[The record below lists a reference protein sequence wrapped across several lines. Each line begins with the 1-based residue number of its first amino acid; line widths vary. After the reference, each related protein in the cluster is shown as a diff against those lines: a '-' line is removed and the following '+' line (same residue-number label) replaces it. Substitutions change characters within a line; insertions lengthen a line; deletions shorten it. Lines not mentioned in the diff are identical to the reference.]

1 MNSRI
6 FADKAMIFL
15 KKYNTYSK
23 KDEMLA
29 HYGLETIYI
38 LITKTIFITI
48 LSILFGILKEVY
60 LFIIFFG
67 LLRLYS
73 SGMHMKKGIHCTII
87 STICLLGFPYLS
99 INTSFKYGVKLIIIG
114 ISIICFTLYSPADTY
129 KKPLINVKKR
139 KILKIKSIIVLFI
152 YAILTLYI
160 RNSFIS
166 SIIIYSIILQVILI
180 LPITYK
186 IFNMPY
192 NNYLNYK
199 EE

>member
-1 MNSRI
+1 MNSKI
-6 FADKAMIFL
+6 FADKGIVFL
-15 KKYNTYSK
+15 KKYNSYSK
-23 KDEMLA
+23 KEEMLA

-48 LSILFGILKEVY
+48 LSIIFGLLKEVY
-60 LFIIFFG
+60 LFILFYGI
-67 LLRLYS
+67 LRLYS
-73 SGMHMKKGIHCTII
+73 SGLHMRKGIHCTIL
-87 STICLLGFPYLS
+87 STICLLGLPYLS
-99 INTSFKYGVKLIIIG
+99 IITSISFGVKLIILG
-114 ISIICFTLYSPADTY
+114 ISLICFTLYSPADTY

-139 KILKIKSIIVLFI
+139 KILKIKSIIILFI